1 MQIVGII
8 PARYASTRFEGKP
21 LCLINGKTMIQR
33 VYENSK
39 KSVQLS
45 SVWVATDDLR
55 IYNQVL
61 QFGGQVVM
69 TSYLH
74 QSGTDRC
81 AEAFNLLKLQADVVI
96 NIQGDEPFIHPNQI
110 DELALLFS
118 NPQIQIG
125 TLVKIITDNSD
136 LLNPN
141 LPKVILDKHK
151 KALYFSRQMIP
162 YVRDIANSINLPRVH
177 TFYSHVG
184 MYGFRSSIL
193 NELVQLPTS
202 SLENAE
208 KLEQLRWLENG
219 YSIHTQVTDYDN
231 IAIDTPEDL
240 EKALRYLKD

>member
-1 MQIVGII
+1 
-8 PARYASTRFEGKP
+8 
-21 LCLINGKTMIQR
+21 
-33 VYENSK
+33 
-39 KSVQLS
+39 
-45 SVWVATDDLR
+45 
-55 IYNQVL
+55 
-61 QFGGQVVM
+61 M
-69 TSYLH
+69 TSSLH

-162 YVRDIANSINLPRVH
+162 YIRDIANSIKLPRVH

-219 YSIHTQVTDYDN
+219 YSIHTQVTHYDN

>member
-39 KSVQLS
+39 KSGQLS

-69 TSYLH
+69 TSSLH

-81 AEAFNLLKLQADVVI
+81 AEAFKLLKLQADVVI

-162 YVRDIANSINLPRVH
+162 YIRDIANSINLPRVH

-219 YSIHTQVTDYDN
+219 YSIHTQVTHYDN